1 MTNNQRLVAF
11 KQECRVVSMV
21 QEYPG
26 YKGEIRWILVSD
38 LSESE
43 LKEKYPDEVQKFTP
57 FVYMSREVFAPIV
70 TSHSNDRKHEIR
82 MANSYDAYSFEDG
95 TMERFH
101 DELVINPFETEDW
114 SELHGAI
121 GRLSEVQQRRL
132 KNKYFAGMG
141 IEEIAALEG
150 VSFQTISKS
159 ILRALELLK
168 KYLSEG

>member
-1 MTNNQRLVAF
+1 MTNNKISMAF

-26 YKGEIRWILVSD
+26 YKGDIKWLLVSD
-38 LSESE
+38 LNESQ
-43 LKEKYPDEVQKFTP
+43 LKEKYPEELLELTP
-57 FVYMSREVFAPIV
+57 FIYMSREVFAPIV

-82 MANSYDAYSFEDG
+82 MANSYDAFSFEDG

-101 DELVINPFETEDW
+101 DELAIDPFAVEDW
-114 SELHGAI
+114 SELYEAI

-132 KNKYFAGMG
+132 KCKYFEGMG
-141 IEEIAALEG
+141 IEEIAEIEG